1 MVEFTVRT
9 RRKRELVDIT
19 DRVQEAVRASGT
31 REGICCVYVPHATA
45 GVVVNENADPQVCE
59 DLLDALAKLFPDGMW
74 RHDRADNNA
83 SAHLK
88 AALTGPGQVI
98 PVREGQLA
106 LGRWQAVMLAEFD
119 GPRDRRVMV
128 VIR

>member
-74 RHDRADNNA
+74 RHDRVDNNA

-98 PVREGQLA
+98 PVREGELA

>member
-19 DRVQEAVRASGT
+19 KRVQEAVRASGVE
-31 REGICCVYVPHATA
+31 EGMCCVYVPHATA
-45 GVVVNENADPQVCE
+45 AVVVNENADPQVCE
-59 DLLDALAKLFPDGMW
+59 DLLDALAKLFPDGVW
-74 RHDRADNNA
+74 RHDRVDNNA

-88 AALTGPGQVI
+88 AAVTGPGQVI
-98 PVREGQLA
+98 PVLRGQLA

-119 GPRDRRVMV
+119 GPRERTVMV
-128 VIR
+128 VVR